1 MTTFV
6 TFPTVAIFL
15 QDEWILSNT
24 ETGILFG
31 VFFIGFI
38 FTTFILTSLTD
49 FIDSRYI
56 YIFGIILIFIAGI
69 SFGYFANNFYT
80 AFFWRLLH
88 GIGLGAT
95 YMPGLKLLTDILP
108 FERQSRATAFYTSS
122 FSIGTALSFYLS
134 GIFNDNYNWQ
144 FAFYLNSL
152 GPIFSLFLFIL
163 FTKKPLGEKSTK
175 LNINHLINV
184 LKNKKI
190 IGYALTYFIH
200 NIELFTFRSWIIIF
214 LFFSLSIQKTTNF
227 SNYIQPATIAAI
239 ISLIAMPSSVI
250 FNELTRFYKR
260 EKLLNFIF
268 FFAALLPISI
278 GLFANANFMLI
289 IILVFIYGIIIPA
302 DSSVITA
309 GLISSSQID
318 FKGTAMGIHSFIGFT
333 GAILGPIIFGVL
345 LDLGGGKDSYFSW
358 LISFF
363 SLGVIMLFG
372 PLIIKKFIKNS

>member
-1 MTTFV
+1 
-6 TFPTVAIFL
+6 
-15 QDEWILSNT
+15 
-24 ETGILFG
+24 
-31 VFFIGFI
+31 
-38 FTTFILTSLTD
+38 
-49 FIDSRYI
+49 
-56 YIFGIILIFIAGI
+56 
-69 SFGYFANNFYT
+69 
-80 AFFWRLLH
+80 
-88 GIGLGAT
+88 
-95 YMPGLKLLTDILP
+95 MPGLKLLTDILP